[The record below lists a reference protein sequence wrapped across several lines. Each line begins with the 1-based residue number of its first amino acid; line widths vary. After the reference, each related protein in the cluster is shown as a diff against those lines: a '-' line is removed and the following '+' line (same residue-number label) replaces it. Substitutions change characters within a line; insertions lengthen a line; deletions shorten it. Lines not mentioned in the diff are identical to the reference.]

1 MKLITNKEQLLANIE
16 TVENYL
22 ADGNLSEKEAML
34 DLIRKGKCLVAYKVA
49 NEYRF
54 APSRFL
60 GYVNNN
66 LVGHKLSKTKTGLE
80 TNPTIS
86 KVLES
91 KLLSDTRLENEYVR
105 YCNALGVSA
114 SNYDKRRYW
123 YLEIEVDFVRNK
135 DFEVGFPEGKIVER
149 IHKSRERNKKL
160 VEAAK
165 LSFKNKHGR
174 LFCEICDFDF
184 EKQYGSIG
192 KSFIEAHH
200 TIPVSEMEPNQIT
213 KIEDMVLLCSNCH
226 SMVHIKRPWL
236 TMKKLKTL
244 IKKK

>member
-1 MKLITNKEQLLANIE
+1 MELISNRRQLIANIE

-22 ADGNLSEKEAML
+22 IDGDLSEKEVML
-34 DLIRKGKCLVAYKVA
+34 DLIRKGKCLVAYKVD

-66 LVGHKLSKTKTGLE
+66 LSGHSSSKTKTGLE
-80 TNPTIS
+80 TNPAIT

-91 KLLSDTRLENEYVR
+91 KLFSDENIEKQYIK
-105 YCNALGVSA
+105 YCIGLGMQP
-114 SNYDKRRYW
+114 SNYSKRRYW
-123 YLEIEVDFVRNK
+123 LLEIEEDFTENK
-135 DFEVGFPEGKIVER
+135 KIDGGFPEGKIFER
-149 IHKSRERNKKL
+149 IHKSRERNSKL
-160 VEAAK
+160 IEAVK

-174 LFCEICDFDF
+174 LFCEICGFDF
-184 EKQYGSIG
+184 EKKYGIIG

-200 TIPVSEMEPNQIT
+200 TIPVSEMKPNHIT
-213 KIEDMVLLCSNCH
+213 KIEDIALLCSNCH

-236 TMKKLKTL
+236 TMKKLTTL
-244 IKKK
+244 IKN